1 MTSFV
6 LPHEVHGDGAHRV
19 TAVHGWSVGRSAC
32 AAVSAGPDR
41 AAFPYALLGPRG
53 PRGTRDTAGA
63 PDPALLAALP
73 RETRTREAWTRKAW
87 TRATRTR
94 WYPGAELREP
104 ARTRY
109 RATGASPLHPARVM
123 EPFPRAEEADTDR
136 AGSEA

>member
-19 TAVHGWSVGRSAC
+19 TAVHGWSAC
-32 AAVSAGPDR
+32 AAVPAGPDR
-41 AAFPYALLGPRG
+41 AAFPYALVGPRG
-53 PRGTRDTAGA
+53 PGVTRDTAGA
-63 PDPALLAALP
+63 PDPALLAAPP
-73 RETRTREAWTRKAW
+73 RETRTREPG
-87 TRATRTR
+87 TR

-109 RATGASPLHPARVM
+109 GATGASPLHPARVM
-123 EPFPRAEEADTDR
+123 EPFPRTEEADTDR